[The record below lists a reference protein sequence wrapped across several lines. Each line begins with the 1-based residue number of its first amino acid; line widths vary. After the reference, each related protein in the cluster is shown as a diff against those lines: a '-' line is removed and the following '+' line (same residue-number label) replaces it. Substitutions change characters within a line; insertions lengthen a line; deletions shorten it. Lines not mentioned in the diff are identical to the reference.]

1 MSAEYSAP
9 QATVS
14 KNNISFKANDKF
26 ALLLCFTTKVF
37 WNIYTVIYY
46 SKIIL
51 CFMGRIGGV
60 DFAVYNNSFLKYYDY
75 YYCSFKTIWAQKVW
89 AKSYIITSFW

>member
-37 WNIYTVIYY
+37 
-46 SKIIL
+46 
-51 CFMGRIGGV
+51 
-60 DFAVYNNSFLKYYDY
+60 
-75 YYCSFKTIWAQKVW
+75 
-89 AKSYIITSFW
+89 